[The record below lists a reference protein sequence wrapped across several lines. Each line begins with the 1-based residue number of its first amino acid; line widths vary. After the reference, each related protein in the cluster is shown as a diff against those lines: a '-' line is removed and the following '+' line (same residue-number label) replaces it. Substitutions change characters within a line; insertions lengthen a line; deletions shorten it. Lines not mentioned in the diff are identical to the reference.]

1 MPVPL
6 PRPETVSS
14 RVPASDPNMVSMDLK
29 PQPWLYRGSDLRASA
44 LAGAL
49 GLAVIS
55 GSLLLDVRESRRTH
69 KFPKLRAGLDF
80 ALGGVTG
87 YLALKAL
94 SNARHVRAASRERDF
109 IVGQMNHHV
118 RNALQMISFAAHST
132 DDQRFADS
140 IRQAIYRIQW
150 ALTEVLPPGKTHS

>member
-6 PRPETVSS
+6 PRPE
-14 RVPASDPNMVSMDLK
+14 RVAATFPAPAPMAPKAM
-29 PQPWLYRGSDLRASA
+29 PWLYRGSGFRTQA
-44 LAGAL
+44 LAGAI
-49 GLAVIS
+49 GLAVVG

-80 ALGGVTG
+80 AVGGITG

-94 SNARHVRAASRERDF
+94 RNARHNRQASRDF
-109 IVGQMNHHV
+109 DALVGQMNHHV

-132 DDQRFADS
+132 DDQRFAES

-150 ALTEVLPPGKTHS
+150 ALTEVLPSGKTHS